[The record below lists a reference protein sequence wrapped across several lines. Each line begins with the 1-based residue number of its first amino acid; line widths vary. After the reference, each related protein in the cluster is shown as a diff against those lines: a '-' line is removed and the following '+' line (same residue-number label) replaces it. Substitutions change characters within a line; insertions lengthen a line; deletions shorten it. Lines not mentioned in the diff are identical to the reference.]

1 MSGEKEGAESSE
13 KPLIAIIR
21 IRGMTG
27 VHPDVEYTLRLLR
40 LTRKFTM
47 SIYPAETPGLDG
59 MLQRVKDWVTWG
71 EINRE
76 TLIELLRKR
85 GRAPGNKRL
94 TEEYLKS
101 VLGVESFEELVD
113 KMFKREVKLHKLEDK
128 IKPIFRLAPPKGGFK
143 RSTKKPYKDGGEL
156 GYRGEAINELIRR
169 MM

>member
-1 MSGEKEGAESSE
+1 MSGGKEEAESAG

-27 VHPDVEYTLRLLR
+27 VHPEVEYTLRLLR

-47 SIYPAETPGLDG
+47 SLYPAETPGLDG
-59 MLQRVKDWVTWG
+59 MLQKVKDWVTWG
-71 EINRE
+71 EIDKE
-76 TLIELLRKR
+76 TLVEVLKKR

-94 TEEYLKS
+94 TEDYLKR
-101 VLGVESFEELVD
+101 VLGVESFEELAD
-113 KMFKREVKLHKLEDK
+113 KIFKREIKLHKLEDK

-143 RSTKKPYKDGGEL
+143 KSTKRPYKDEGEL

-169 MM
+169 MV